1 MLAIQRQL
9 QGLRAAK
16 TKKKP
21 INTHM
26 ETPQQKKTY
35 KTTETK
41 ENGTNKNQKIDI
53 ITFETRQEASAR
65 HEILTNKKPNE

>member
-1 MLAIQRQL
+1 
-9 QGLRAAK
+9 
-16 TKKKP
+16 
-21 INTHM
+21 M
-26 ETPQQKKTY
+26 ETLQQKKTY

-53 ITFETRQEASAR
+53 ITFETCQEASAR